1 MSLFKC
7 NKYST
12 KIKSMDINEL
22 ENFRLEDAVKFH
34 DRLNPKIWGSD
45 DHLLPKVREN
55 LMAIADDFREFLG
68 VSDLK
73 IKDITI
79 SGGNA
84 AYTYTPHSDI
94 DLHLVVEF
102 PEDNEVYREL
112 FDAKKYQYNDQ
123 HNFKIG
129 GADVEL
135 YVQDADQT
143 HVSQGIYSVRDN
155 KWLSVPKRRKPD
167 IDDISVKS
175 KYEDIGRRVDAAIE
189 SGSLEQMDAIATKI
203 REMRQAGLEKTGEF
217 GPENLAFKV
226 LRNNGTL
233 QKLRDA
239 RHAAKD
245 QLMSI
250 NERKKKKTKKKFKYG
265 RFGGYFFPGYHYYDQ
280 DAGAEGGDA
289 GGEGVEEQ
297 LDVKTFDVEK
307 IASKHGV
314 PVEQIKSQLAQ
325 GIKVELEHTT
335 DPEVAREIA
344 LDHLLEFPDYY
355 DRLARA
361 ETNES
366 TDTVKSMIRQ
376 FVSFCA
382 KHLKL
387 KQLPEIRIKRD
398 PTWSERNATFGRY
411 MPDQNVLFISV
422 TNRHPL
428 DIMRTLAHELTH
440 HRQQEQQGIPMGA
453 GETGSKFEDEA
464 NAEAGVI
471 LRKFADL
478 HPEYFGK
485 RLNEASGYIP
495 VNSKEA
501 QDPRYSM
508 AITQDIKPG
517 EPQRQAAK
525 MGWKTDAAGVPPLLI
540 KELQN
545 RFRVIKEGRETVK
558 EEELEEVAM
567 SPGALRAFADSPEAE
582 GMMAGFEAELIFQGL
597 GGESSDG
604 DLMPD
609 YNEDRS
615 AGGIDDIVDFFS
627 DGPYSDMSRRDI
639 ERLREEL
646 MERYFDWVN
655 EKISESWDNEGYE
668 YLSDFINDN
677 DEFDEDEARDEAEAE
692 VADREDLDDDQKE
705 SVINDMVNSK
715 RERFIQSVW
724 DDGITNSIYEAAYQE
739 YSDEMQNEYND
750 GDWVDDMNWAMS
762 DVENEFGL
770 SWPYLEYEQ
779 TEGGFNEESAQR
791 LADDLA
797 DKLDVTTTVSGG
809 YHGARR
815 DATTWIFE
823 PDGSLETDDSEDMPV
838 EIVSPP
844 MPLKDALEILP
855 KFFAW
860 AESNGAYANKST
872 GFHMSVSMPD
882 HQGAKLDYTKLA
894 LFLGDEHVLKEFG
907 RAANTYA
914 ASAVK
919 KIKQRINETNVEEV
933 MNRMREHLDQFA
945 TQAVATPTGFG
956 KYTSINP
963 KGKYIEFR
971 SAGGSD
977 YFRDMDKIQNTL
989 MRYARAT
996 SLAMDPTAEKAEYAK
1011 KLYKLLS
1018 KTETQQVTD
1027 PKTGRKRTEVK
1038 GKNDDDA
1045 ISIFSRYV
1053 AGELPQSALKSFLKQ
1068 IQYKREV
1075 SKNPPAEK
1083 IQWRV
1088 THPNG
1093 RDSLIFQASSA
1104 EEAIQ
1109 LAKREFNDRMN
1120 PDGAYRAEP
1129 YTPQIPQGTVD
1140 VTPPGRD
1147 QDAITAGSIPINN
1160 PRGQFVMRRR
1170 EGNDG
1175 TGPVLYRFDAPNNH
1189 EAIQIARRWAA
1200 ARGFDRHTVW
1210 LDHVV
1215 SVPDEVLA
1223 DYARTQA
1230 GQSAPPA
1237 QQPTGEFT
1245 GQWRIVLGSGPNA
1258 GVELTRFGGIGNSQ
1272 ADANRHA
1279 ARWLANNG
1287 YGSGTEV
1294 EVVPVMR

>member
-1 MSLFKC
+1 
-7 NKYST
+7 
-12 KIKSMDINEL
+12 MDINEL
-22 ENFRLEDAVKFH
+22 ETFRLEDAVKFH
-34 DRLNPKIWGSD
+34 DRLNPKLWGAD
-45 DHLLPKVREN
+45 ENLLPEVREK
-55 LMAIADDFREFLG
+55 LLAIAEDFREFLG
-68 VSDLK
+68 ISDLK
-73 IKDITI
+73 IQDITV
-79 SGGNA
+79 SGSNA
-84 AYTYTPHSDI
+84 AYTYTAHSDI
-94 DLHLVVEF
+94 DLHLVVDF
-102 PEDNEVYREL
+102 PTENNEVYREL

-143 HVSQGIYSVRDN
+143 HVSQGIYSVRDDR
-155 KWLSVPKRRKPD
+155 WISVPKRRKPD
-167 IDDISVKS
+167 VNDISVKS
-175 KYEDIGRRVDAAIE
+175 KYEDIGHRVDAAIE
-189 SGSLEQMDAIATKI
+189 SGSLEQMEAIAKKI

-217 GPENLAFKV
+217 GAENLAFKV

-233 QKLRDA
+233 EKLRNA
-239 RHAAKD
+239 SHAAKD
-245 QLMSI
+245 SLMSLE
-250 NERKKKKTKKKFKYG
+250 ERKKKKAKKKFKYG

-280 DAGAEGGDA
+280 DSSDGGDA
-289 GGEGVEEQ
+289 GGEGVQEQ
-297 LDVKTFDVEK
+297 LDVKTFNVDQ

-314 PVEQIKSQLAQ
+314 SVEQIKSQLAK

-335 DPEVAREIA
+335 DPKVAREIA

-361 ETNES
+361 ETNEN
-366 TDTVKSMIRQ
+366 TDQTKSMIRQ

-382 KHLKL
+382 QNLKL
-387 KQLPEIRIKRD
+387 KQLPQIRLKRD
-398 PTWSERNATFGRY
+398 PAWSERNATFGRY
-411 MPDQNVLFISV
+411 MPDQNVLIISV

-440 HRQQEQQGIPMGA
+440 HRQQEQQGIPVGA
-453 GETGSKFEDEA
+453 GTTGSKFEDEA

-471 LRKFADL
+471 LRKFAEL

-485 RLNEASGYIP
+485 RLDEASGYIP
-495 VNSKEA
+495 VNDKEA

-525 MGWKTDAAGVPPLLI
+525 MGWTTDAAGVPPLLMQ
-540 KELQN
+540 KLQN
-545 RFRVIKEGRETVK
+545 QFRVIKEGRETVN
-558 EEELEEVAM
+558 EQDLEEVAM
-567 SPGALRAFADSPEAE
+567 SPGALKAFADSPEAA
-582 GMMAGFEAELIFQGL
+582 GMMAGFEAELVFTGL
-597 GGESSDG
+597 GESEDMEPEWEPDYDQDTRAFSIDEIIEFFQYGDFSDLSDRAANRLRSEMENDYQEWLYDHMSEEWNDDSETLIRDYLKNEEGLEGEELDERVAAAIEEENSDYDNARESFEDDWRNNTSLDESDWLVSQG
-604 DLMPD
+604 IRYMTDAERAYDLMWPHM
-609 YNEDRS
+609 
-615 AGGIDDIVDFFS
+615 IDNNYGS
-627 DGPYSDMSRRDI
+627 S
-639 ERLREEL
+639 
-646 MERYFDWVN
+646 
-655 EKISESWDNEGYE
+655 
-668 YLSDFINDN
+668 
-677 DEFDEDEARDEAEAE
+677 
-692 VADREDLDDDQKE
+692 
-705 SVINDMVNSK
+705 
-715 RERFIQSVW
+715 
-724 DDGITNSIYEAAYQE
+724 
-739 YSDEMQNEYND
+739 
-750 GDWVDDMNWAMS
+750 
-762 DVENEFGL
+762 
-770 SWPYLEYEQ
+770 
-779 TEGGFNEESAQR
+779 EGGFNEENAQR

-797 DKLDVTTTVSGG
+797 DKLDVITTVSGG
-809 YHGARR
+809 YHSAKR

-823 PDGSLETDDSEDMPV
+823 PDSSLDADDIDDMPV

-882 HQGAKLDYTKLA
+882 HQGANLDYTKLA

-919 KIKQRINETNVEEV
+919 KIRQRINETNAEEV
-933 MNRMREHLDQFA
+933 MNRMRQHLDQFA
-945 TQAVATPTGFG
+945 TQALATPTGFG

-996 SLAMDPTAEKAEYAK
+996 SLAMDPAAEKSEYAK

-1027 PKTGRKRTEVK
+1027 PKTGRKRIEVK

-1109 LAKREFNDRMN
+1109 LAKQEYNDRMN
-1120 PDGAYRAEP
+1120 PDSVYRAEP
-1129 YTPQIPQGTVD
+1129 YVPQIPQGTVD
-1140 VTPPGRD
+1140 VTPPDRD
-1147 QDAITAGSIPINN
+1147 QDAITAGSIPLNN
-1160 PRGQFVMRRR
+1160 PRGVFVMRRR
-1170 EGNDG
+1170 EGNDPV
-1175 TGPVLYRFDAPNNH
+1175 GPVLYRFDAPNNA

-1200 ARGFDRHTVW
+1200 ARGLERHTVW

-1223 DYARTQA
+1223 DYDRRHARQNA
-1230 GQSAPPA
+1230 PA

-1272 ADANRHA
+1272 EDANRHA